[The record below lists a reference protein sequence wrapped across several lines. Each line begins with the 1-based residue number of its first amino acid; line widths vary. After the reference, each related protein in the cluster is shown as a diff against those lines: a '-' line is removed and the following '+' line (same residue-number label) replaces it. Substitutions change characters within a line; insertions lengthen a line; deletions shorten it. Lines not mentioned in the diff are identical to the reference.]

1 MKTCL
6 RIKTFFC
13 ASHTLTVVSDA
24 GKTKADEVCCESSLQ
39 GGGMWDSPVFFIPA
53 VVRGLS
59 LPCCF
64 LDLKGTLLVAVAV
77 SLGFLPTNHN
87 KLCEINDFLRHLLN
101 KQLAHH

>member
-1 MKTCL
+1 MK
-6 RIKTFFC
+6 
-13 ASHTLTVVSDA
+13 SVVSPHW
-24 GKTKADEVCCESSLQ
+24 Q

-87 KLCEINDFLRHLLN
+87 KLCEIKDFLRHPLN